1 VLCELDEPQGSW
13 DKWLESCQ
21 PIESFLEFKNCS
33 DHSEPN
39 FVGGTNLSTDTI
51 GALEED
57 EGNGCCTSTFDQYSV
72 PLSLI
77 ERWGSAMGIL
87 ALLFIFIIDLNIGIT

>member
-1 VLCELDEPQGSW
+1 MSCELDEPQGSW

-39 FVGGTNLSTDTI
+39 FVDSTNVSTDTS

-57 EGNGCCTSTFDQYSV
+57 EGNGCCTSTLDQYSV

-87 ALLFIFIIDLNIGIT
+87 VLLFIFIIDLNIGIA